1 MNTLFNGQS
10 GRVIIWVPSGGT
22 NPDGTPTIASQLR
35 IRRAESILMR
45 YRNQKCTRALLL
57 FSGAETLNCG
67 SGAQG
72 PKLATWFRENLEKLH
87 KDDIIAS
94 PLGFAEVIAI
104 HGNELAAQANVVLV
118 HDDWYMSFVLWQLAR
133 QHPALA
139 STVTP
144 ELVQVLTDAEY
155 RERYGMDYIGA
166 YNAAAWLKAALG
178 VVGPWQF
185 FWFCLNQLMGKPS
198 QNPVKRAL
206 RWLTDR
212 FLRKD
217 LTGK

>member
-1 MNTLFNGQS
+1 MTTLFEKGQICDI
-10 GRVIIWVPSGGT
+10 VIWVPSGGT
-22 NPDGTPTIASQLR
+22 ELDGTPTTASRLR
-35 IRRAESILMR
+35 IKKAVGYYKDH
-45 YRNQKCTRALLL
+45 YRSGLKIIIF

-67 SGAQG
+67 PGAQG

-144 ELVQVLTDAEY
+144 ELVSVLTDEEY
-155 RERYGMDYIGA
+155 GKRYGMDYIGA